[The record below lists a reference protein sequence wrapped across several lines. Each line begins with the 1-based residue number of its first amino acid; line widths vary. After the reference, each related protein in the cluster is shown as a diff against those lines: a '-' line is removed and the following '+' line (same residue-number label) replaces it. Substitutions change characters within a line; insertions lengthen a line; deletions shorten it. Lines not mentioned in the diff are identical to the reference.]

1 MTKKKEVK
9 KVTRQRDFGDR
20 ERVNTHWVIFKDQ
33 DDAIRD
39 LAKQSTGGN
48 VLKAVRNVFDT
59 FFGLPKDGKK

>member
-59 FFGLPKDGKK
+59 FFGLPKDVKK

>member
-1 MTKKKEVK
+1 MTKKEVK

-33 DDAIRD
+33 DNAIRD

-59 FFGLPKDGKK
+59 FFGLPKDVKK